1 MRRVAIGFTVCFFL
15 ASNVTLVGQQS
26 DDRPPIRELLSLLQ
40 QHYAT
45 LEDFS
50 ATFEHNYSG
59 GLLQVSQAEFGT
71 VSIKKPGRWRFDYER
86 PEHKIFVSDTRTVYS
101 VFPDDRQVIIS
112 EAPTERGAS
121 TPALF
126 LAGEGNLTTDFTAD
140 YALTIDIPTPHWVI
154 HLQPIR
160 TDADYEYLTLTIDP
174 ENLEIRQMATTD
186 FQGGTSTYTFTK
198 FKINTN
204 LTDNFFTFDVPSDF
218 EVMRDDVFTR

>member
-15 ASNVTLVGQQS
+15 ASHVPLVGQQS

-40 QHYAT
+40 QHYAP

-50 ATFEHNYSG
+50 ATFDHNYSG

-101 VFPDDRQVIIS
+101 VFPADRQVIIS
-112 EAPTERGAS
+112 AAPTERGAS
-121 TPALF
+121 P
-126 LAGEGNLTTDFTAD
+126 LTTDFTAD

-198 FKINTN
+198 FKINTD
-204 LTDNFFTFDVPSDF
+204 LTDNFFTFDVPRDF